1 MLPTIKKYKIALQL
15 PAKKLKTLMESAQR
29 KTETQDVKVQ
39 LLLAGGHQYSI
50 WLKSDSPVLEN
61 LLKLLVARTQNQT
74 ASTLL
79 QIPINEGHGA
89 LCFTSDNLVGLIT
102 EPPIFV
108 QQKTAPA
115 TPTAEVKQATPPPNI
130 VVSECLQLDNFLT
143 AEQNK
148 RLVEY
153 ALANESA
160 FVPTTTSTGAA
171 DYRRSFVLHSFPEFY
186 QLMINR
192 INEIVPT
199 LFSKFGVAPFTVSQ
213 IEAQLTAH
221 NDGNFYKIHNDS
233 GSPETATRTLTYV
246 YYFNREPKAF
256 SGGELVLYDS
266 KIENN
271 FYVKANSFKT
281 VEPRNNSVVFFL
293 SRNMHEVLPVSCPS
307 KNFADSRFTINGWV
321 RR

>member
-1 MLPTIKKYKIALQL
+1 
-15 PAKKLKTLMESAQR
+15 MESTQR
-29 KTETQDVKVQ
+29 KTEPQDVKVQ
-39 LLLAGGHQYSI
+39 LLLAGGHQYSL
-50 WLKSDSPVLEN
+50 WLKSDSPMLEN
-61 LLKLLVARTQNQT
+61 ILKLLVARTQNQT

-89 LCFTSDNLVGLIT
+89 LCVPSDNLVGLVT

-115 TPTAEVKQATPPPNI
+115 TPSTEVQPASPAPGI
-130 VVSECLQLDNFLT
+130 VVSDCLQLDNFLT

-171 DYRRSFVLHSFPEFY
+171 DYRRSWVLHSFPEFD

-192 INEIVPT
+192 IHEILPT
-199 LFSKFGVAPFTVSQ
+199 LFSKFGLTPFTVSQ

-221 NDGNFYKIHNDS
+221 
-233 GSPETATRTLTYV
+233 
-246 YYFNREPKAF
+246 RE
-256 SGGELVLYDS
+256 
-266 KIENN
+266 
-271 FYVKANSFKT
+271 
-281 VEPRNNSVVFFL
+281 FL
-293 SRNMHEVLPVSCPS
+293 QN
-307 KNFADSRFTINGWV
+307 T
-321 RR
+321 